1 MKVIYLRNIILK
13 FIKNYREKDLES
25 SEKYDA
31 YGGKQ
36 FQDISHQKPQK
47 PEQSAV
53 TLLNAK
59 RKEVSTPNY
68 PAKMSFRNEE

>member
-36 FQDISHQKPQK
+36 FQDISHQKP
-47 PEQSAV
+47 
-53 TLLNAK
+53 
-59 RKEVSTPNY
+59 
-68 PAKMSFRNEE
+68 